1 MLVAQMTDSLL
12 LLQRLERTAQ
22 RARSVSPAPNLRSG
36 SPTPSLVNPNAPQ
49 AKKSV
54 DDVLGRWDK
63 KARVYSN
70 EAAKDTDKRAL
81 AVFSKYDT
89 EGKGI
94 ISKQNVAQALR
105 DLGIEAGDQETTA
118 AFEKIGVK
126 DTDRI
131 DLSCFIQ
138 TAETFKTGIAGKV
151 REQTIAE
158 SLWEL
163 VMLAL
168 QKTPSIIAKMVNPP
182 GQEDN
187 AWMKELSQG
196 MTGKN
201 DPSSKNSPQSG
212 RTEDEKGND
221 SPK

>member
-1 MLVAQMTDSLL
+1 ML

-22 RARSVSPAPNLRSG
+22 RARSVSPTPGLRSA
-36 SPTPSLVNPNAPQ
+36 SPTPSLGSSQP
-49 AKKSV
+49 KKSV

-89 EGKGI
+89 EGRGI
-94 ISKQNVAQALR
+94 IAKQNVAQALR
-105 DLGIEAGDQETTA
+105 DLGIDAGDKEIAA
-118 AFEKIGVK
+118 AFEKIGVM

-131 DLSCFIQ
+131 DLSSFIQ
-138 TAETFKTGIAGKV
+138 TAETFKTGIAGQV
-151 REQTIAE
+151 REQSIGE

-168 QKTPSIIAKMVNPP
+168 QKTPSIIAKMLKPP
-182 GQEDN
+182 SQEDK
-187 AWMKELSQG
+187 AWVKELSEG

-201 DPSSKNSPQSG
+201 DPPSKDSSPG
-212 RTEDEKGND
+212 RKDDEKGNN
-221 SPK
+221 SPE